1 MRARIYRQAKTAM
14 QSGHANTGEWVL
26 EWGQSAPRHLDPLMG
41 WTGSADTKAQVRL
54 TFADRDQA
62 VAYAEREGI
71 AYDLERPTPK
81 RFTPKV
87 YSDNFAPGRRQN
99 WTH

>member
-1 MRARIYRQAKTAM
+1 MRARIYRQPKTAM
-14 QSGHANTGEWVL
+14 QSGQANTGEWVL

-41 WTGSADTKAQVRL
+41 WTGSTDTRSQVRL
-54 TFADRDQA
+54 FFVEQA
-62 VAYAEREGI
+62 QAIAYAEREGL

-81 RFTPKV
+81 RFVPKV